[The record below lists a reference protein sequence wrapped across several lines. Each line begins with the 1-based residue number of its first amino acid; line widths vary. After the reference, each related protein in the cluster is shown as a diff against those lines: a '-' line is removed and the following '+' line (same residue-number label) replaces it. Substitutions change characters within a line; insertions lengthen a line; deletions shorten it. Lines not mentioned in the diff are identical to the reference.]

1 MVFALTMLKY
11 ILATTFIALVQLPS
25 NASKATFATV
35 DDRGV
40 IPVADAEVVIVPCA
54 PINKNCQQI
63 IDYLIVTISGIRNPS
78 PSQLEN
84 LSLDIK
90 TKLKVLKNSSIAR
103 TNLSG
108 ISEINCET
116 QNCLLF
122 TKSISNNSSQIWAVL
137 QPKEKDKEYANS
149 SSINISGEAISKNI
163 QKLYDVLRSI
173 GSNIKSNISYNTYSE
188 LKPGLILAIHEA
200 TSETDIKY
208 SSFKERAS
216 KISRLMDITD
226 TLWSAQVRNYRT
238 SYGIESSTVSCQFAK
253 QIADTWNNVLGID
266 ELGKPTGGLL
276 GCTFGVALLKTRK
289 NSPTALKIM
298 LSRIDVEI
306 DNLLYY
312 LQAGTQDLP
321 KINPDFKIDEGKFN
335 TKQNS
340 IDTSK
345 YKLNEDPEF
354 IILPFGK

>member
-1 MVFALTMLKY
+1 MLKY
-11 ILATTFIALVQLPS
+11 ILAITFIALVQLPS
-25 NASKATFATV
+25 NASKAIFATV

-40 IPVADAEVVIVPCA
+40 IPVADAEVIIVPCA

-63 IDYLIVTISGIRNPS
+63 IDYLTATISGIRNPS

-90 TKLKVLKNSSIAR
+90 AKLKVLKNSSISR

-122 TKSISNNSSQIWAVL
+122 TKSISNNSSKIWVVL
-137 QPKEKDKEYANS
+137 QPKDKDKEYANS
-149 SSINISGEAISKNI
+149 SAISISGEAIPKNI
-163 QKLYDVLRSI
+163 QKLYDALRSI
-173 GSNIKSNISYNTYSE
+173 SSNIKSNISYNTYSE
-188 LKPGLILAIHEA
+188 LKPSLVLAIDEA

-208 SSFKERAS
+208 SSFKEKAS
-216 KISRLMDITD
+216 KISKLMDITD
-226 TLWSAQVRNYRT
+226 TLWSAQIRNYRT
-238 SYGIESSTVSCQFAK
+238 SYGLESSTVSCQFAK
-253 QIADTWNNVLGID
+253 QIAATWNSVLGID

-276 GCTFGVALLKTRK
+276 GCTFGVDLLKTRK

-298 LSRIDVEI
+298 LSRIYLEI
-306 DNLLYY
+306 DSLLYSI
-312 LQAGTQDLP
+312 QVGTRELP
-321 KINPDFKIDEGKFN
+321 EINPEFKVDESKFN
-335 TKQNS
+335 TKQNF

-345 YKLNEDPEF
+345 YELNEDSKF
-354 IILPFGK
+354 IISPFSK